1 MYCLVFS
8 FLSLSLSL
16 SLKKKGLERILGAF
30 RGGVRHISG
39 ESCSRKTPPVIV
51 NTVSGL
57 LLDLLAL
64 VKTWLILDLQRVL
77 AGFGLA

>member
-1 MYCLVFS
+1 MYCLAFS

-39 ESCSRKTPPVIV
+39 ESCSRRTPPANV

-57 LLDLLAL
+57 LLDLFRACPDPDYS
-64 VKTWLILDLQRVL
+64 WLGLPWDL
-77 AGFGLA
+77 FGTC